1 MNKFGLSM
9 HFINRSLP
17 HLRLQLAQI
26 KVSYLVRVLLLS
38 KDTMTKPTPIG
49 TFNWGWLIG
58 SEVQSIIITVGT
70 WQCPGR
76 HDARKDES
84 STYHL

>member
-1 MNKFGLSM
+1 M
-9 HFINRSLP
+9 HFINPPTHTHHS
-17 HLRLQLAQI
+17 LQLAQI

-38 KDTMTKPTPIG
+38 KDTMTKPTLIG
-49 TFNWGWLIG
+49 TTFNWGWLIG